1 MKGLIILG
9 STGSIGVS
17 ALRVVDAFPGRFEV
31 LALSC
36 NSNLSLFRD
45 QLEKYKPRYASVSSE
60 SVHESDEYRLLV
72 KSFPGIEFLPGSEGL
87 YNLASIDCDIL
98 LSAIVGGAG
107 CAPAMVATKH
117 AKRIALA
124 NKETLVMA
132 GDLFMKE
139 VSDNRCELIPVDSE
153 HSALFALLDG
163 KNREDILR
171 LIVTASGGSLRDKS
185 ESELMHV
192 TPEEALAHPT
202 WNMGAKITIDSATL
216 MNKGFEVIEAH
227 HLFSLPYEK
236 IDVIVHPESI
246 IHSMVE
252 TREGSIYAH
261 MSVTDMAFP
270 ITNALTYPEKCEN
283 PFGRLDLAHIGK
295 LTFREYDPVR
305 FPALALCYAAGR
317 AGGTANAVL
326 NAANEIAVAAFLD
339 RRIGYGDIVR
349 VVSDALAKH
358 QIQSAPA
365 LEDIFEADSWARAQA
380 TSMIRGL

>member
-1 MKGLIILG
+1 
-9 STGSIGVS
+9 
-17 ALRVVDAFPGRFEV
+17 
-31 LALSC
+31 
-36 NSNLSLFRD
+36 
-45 QLEKYKPRYASVSSE
+45 
-60 SVHESDEYRLLV
+60 
-72 KSFPGIEFLPGSEGL
+72 
-87 YNLASIDCDIL
+87 
-98 LSAIVGGAG
+98 
-107 CAPAMVATKH
+107 MVATKH

-132 GDLFMKE
+132 GDLFMKA
-139 VSDNRCELIPVDSE
+139 VSENGCELIPVDSE

-171 LIVTASGGSLRDKS
+171 LIVTASGGSLRDRS
-185 ESELMHV
+185 ASELERV

-283 PFGRLDLAHIGK
+283 PFGRLDLAQIGK

-305 FPALALCYAAGR
+305 FPALALCYASGR

-358 QIQSAPA
+358 EIQSAPA